1 MFFHSVQ
8 FAAPTYTYQVRPSGY
23 RSRFWGGGTPAAQYQ
38 TRNQQPNYDRYTGG
52 VSEDEQLARAMRE
65 SRQQSKFQCEL
76 LRLVHN
82 YQCVIV
88 NKSLKTQHERNPTT
102 VEYEPQCHTY
112 STHCSF
118 CLTDGLDDDEQL
130 ARAIQESM
138 WESTAHKPPRKNI
151 CVVHINLLFDFSSKG
166 T

>member
-8 FAAPTYTYQVRPSGY
+8 FAAPTYTYQARPSGY

-76 LRLVHN
+76 LRLVRN
-82 YQCVIV
+82 CKQV
-88 NKSLKTQHERNPTT
+88 SLKRNTRKIQQLSSMNHS
-102 VEYEPQCHTY
+102 VI
-112 STHCSF
+112 
-118 CLTDGLDDDEQL
+118 LTLPIVL
-130 ARAIQESM
+130 S
-138 WESTAHKPPRKNI
+138 
-151 CVVHINLLFDFSSKG
+151 V
-166 T
+166 